1 MAAETMALE
10 HILDQVVC
18 RNHRTTN
25 LVQGMLL
32 PLDDIMRR
40 RGENRRKARLIFVRQ
55 MAHVFD
61 NLIDE
66 GNTNLGSQL
75 YERDIRIEKLCTSV
89 NKLLTERRA
98 LQKALRAAKEAD
110 DKAQNGDE
118 KCPEVAFGPK
128 EA

>member
-1 MAAETMALE
+1 MAAELE
-10 HILDQVVC
+10 DILDQVDC
-18 RNHRTTN
+18 RHHKTRN
-25 LVQGMLL
+25 LILGMIL
-32 PLDDIMRR
+32 PLDDIVRR
-40 RGENRRKARLIFVRQ
+40 RGQNRRNARLSFIRR

-61 NLIDE
+61 NMIDQ
-66 GNTNLGSQL
+66 GNDRLVDH
-75 YERDIRIEKLCTSV
+75 EIRIEKMEQSI
-89 NKLLTERRA
+89 NKLLSERRA